1 MAEDDSCPK
10 SSQDQFMVATE
21 GGGGGGGG
29 GGGASALRQR
39 KKRRWDQ
46 PAESSISPGLGVPG
60 VLPFSNI
67 GSAVGIAFPGVA
79 ALSGVSMANL
89 VPTTCA
95 AISQVLQGSLLAQ
108 QNVAAVVQKLNQPKI
123 QDEIIAREIVIN
135 DAEST
140 IRYKLTK
147 RQTQEEIQRCTGAVV
162 ITRGKY
168 HPPNTPPD
176 GERPLYLHIS
186 SGAHLKETAE
196 RIKAVDRAAVMVEEM
211 LKQGPF
217 SQPNSTS
224 FPAVAGG
231 VPQLTACVFLGFDPD
246 PSKDIV
252 ASVRGPNDQ
261 YINHIMN
268 ETGATVLLRG
278 KGAENFEGPQG
289 EDFQQQLHLHLS
301 CTNLKSLETAKV
313 LAENLLDTVA
323 AEFGASRMAP
333 NPIIHSQKMGDG
345 DPKAHFPYPENMKAS
360 PKPIHYPYLES
371 GGGLRYLDISCLSI
385 SNFRFVTI
393 VLKVSE
399 FKILIWNMTS
409 KVYNAVPPPQKL
421 LVGAESSMN
430 EMQGGVSSLTSL
442 TMCSAPVPPA
452 STSPHPGFSN
462 QSFMG
467 ISQSMGSLNYVK
479 PLSNAN
485 YYSQPSLSSGT
496 CYSGYGGIYPQAT
509 PLQQVALVLRQAPAS
524 VISAPLSA
532 TEKTQ
537 EENSKPILEKEKF
550 PPQKRKFQELPVISR
565 QPAIQFLDLS
575 TLQNSLQDIED
586 NSLKNISTM
595 SAPKKLAQPFSNGMP
610 PPPPRMKPPPPPPKF
625 ASSSVPSKG
634 NNKDLETKTSSDS
647 PPPPPRTS
655 TLPPPKF
662 TSSSAPSKTNSRD
675 LVTKPHSDIRPL
687 TSRMNPPPPPK
698 FTSSLV
704 PSKADVRNLE
714 TKSSSDLFPHKST
727 SESLPDTLIKLMEYG
742 ADDDDDAEEAD
753 ELPKSNSQLH
763 TTPKPFWAL

>member
-1 MAEDDSCPK
+1 MAEDSCPPK
-10 SSQDQFMVATE
+10 SSEDHQSMVATE
-21 GGGGGGGG
+21 GG
-29 GGGASALRQR
+29 AAAAVRQKSR

-46 PAESSISPGLGVPG
+46 PAESLISPGLGVPG
-60 VLPFSNI
+60 VLPLSNI
-67 GSAVGIAFPGVA
+67 GSAFGIAFPGVA
-79 ALSGVSMANL
+79 ALSGVSMTNN

-95 AISQVLQGSLLAQ
+95 AISQVFQGPLAQ

-135 DAEST
+135 DSEST

-168 HPPNTPPD
+168 HPPNAPPD

-224 FPAVAGG
+224 FSAIAGG
-231 VPQLTACVFLGFDPD
+231 VPQLTACVFLGFDPN

-261 YINHIMN
+261 YIKHIMN

-278 KGAENFEGPQG
+278 KGVEHFEGPQG
-289 EDFQQQLHLHLS
+289 EADSQQQLHLHLS

-323 AEFGASRMAP
+323 AEFGASRTSYVL
-333 NPIIHSQKMGDG
+333 NSRSQVWIKEQG
-345 DPKAHFPYPENMKAS
+345 S
-360 PKPIHYPYLES
+360 QSHYPYSEN
-371 GGGLRYLDISCLSI
+371 GGGRSQAHSLSI
-385 SNFRFVTI
+385 LEKWGWVAIAAIKPSLSSTSPPCKNSPTFPW
-393 VLKVSE
+393 
-399 FKILIWNMTS
+399 WNMTS
-409 KVYNAVPPPQKL
+409 KSYNAVPPPQTL
-421 LVGAESSMN
+421 SVGAESSMN

-442 TMCSAPVPPA
+442 TMCCAQVPPV

-462 QSFMG
+462 QSFQG
-467 ISQSMGSLNYVK
+467 ISQSMGSLNYVM
-479 PLSNAN
+479 PLSNTN

-509 PLQQVALVLRQAPAS
+509 PLQQVALVLRQSPAS

-532 TEKTQ
+532 TEKTP
-537 EENSKPILEKEKF
+537 EENSKSISENEKF
-550 PPQKRKFQELPVISR
+550 PPQKRKFQELPLTSR
-565 QPAIQFLDLS
+565 QSAI
-575 TLQNSLQDIED
+575 QNSLQDIED
-586 NSLKNISTM
+586 NCLKSISTM
-595 SAPKKLAQPFSNGMP
+595 PAPKKLVQPFSNGMP
-610 PPPPRMKPPPPPPKF
+610 PPPPRMKPPPPPPHPNF

-647 PPPPPRTS
+647 PPPPPRTN
-655 TLPPPKF
+655 TPPPPPKF
-662 TSSSAPSKTNSRD
+662 TSSSAPSKTNGRD

-687 TSRMNPPPPPK
+687 PSRMNPPPPPK

-704 PSKADVRNLE
+704 LSKADVRNLA

-742 ADDDDDAEEAD
+742 ADDDDDDDAEEAD
-753 ELPKSNSQLH
+753 ELPKSNSQLR

>member
-21 GGGGGGGG
+21 GGGGGRGGG
-29 GGGASALRQR
+29 GGGVSALRQR

-46 PAESSISPGLGVPG
+46 PAESLISPGFGVPG
-60 VLPFSNI
+60 VLPFRNI

-79 ALSGVSMANL
+79 ALSGVSMANP

-168 HPPNTPPD
+168 HPPNTPPA

-224 FPAVAGG
+224 FPAVTGG

-323 AEFGASRMAP
+323 AEFGASR
-333 NPIIHSQKMGDG
+333 
-345 DPKAHFPYPENMKAS
+345 
-360 PKPIHYPYLES
+360 
-371 GGGLRYLDISCLSI
+371 
-385 SNFRFVTI
+385 
-393 VLKVSE
+393 
-399 FKILIWNMTS
+399 NMTS

-452 STSPHPGFSN
+452 STSPHPGFSK
-462 QSFMG
+462 QSFLG

-479 PLSNAN
+479 PLSNTN

-509 PLQQVALVLRQAPAS
+509 PLQQVALVLRQAPAP

-537 EENSKPILEKEKF
+537 EENSKPILVKEKF

-595 SAPKKLAQPFSNGMP
+595 PAPKKLAQPFSNGMP
-610 PPPPRMKPPPPPPKF
+610 PPPPQMKPPPPPPKF
-625 ASSSVPSKG
+625 ASSSVPLKG

-647 PPPPPRTS
+647 PPPPPRTN

-662 TSSSAPSKTNSRD
+662 TSSSAPSKTNSTD

-698 FTSSLV
+698 YTSSLV

-753 ELPKSNSQLH
+753 ELPKSNSQLR